1 MEKAV
6 ITAFVNTVMPP
17 LFKVLSGSC
26 KMVMNVIDDSDS
38 MRRKLVL
45 LAASMD
51 DDLRRTKNPTA
62 AAKVFGD
69 QLRELT
75 HDMEDCIERFL
86 HRVSCAEGASRARRL
101 GRFLLTICTRY
112 RFGDKIKA
120 LNRRLEELT
129 NERLCQFVYDKPP
142 PPPPLA
148 PAAAQQREHV
158 QLNPV
163 GVEGAKGDILAML
176 EESPEELRVI
186 AIVGFGGSGK
196 TTLAKAVFRSTDDD
210 RIRVFRSCRAWV
222 DRAKEKNAGE
232 IFRSLLQQ
240 FGYRGQGL
248 LVDDEQYL
256 QAQLMDYLRG
266 RSRNNGSRIIVTT
279 TIKSEA
285 NTCCGN
291 GKGFIYQMQNLE
303 DQYCKTIALG
313 EAPSPELQ
321 MGSEELLKKCDGHPL
336 SLVCVANYLGG
347 LNEPTGQRCRELCRY
362 LGSKIHDNGNFE
374 RLKGVIMDNY
384 TSLSNH
390 VVRACLLYLSIFP
403 NDVPLEKKVIIRRW
417 IAEGFARSEDVD
429 IDDQTI
435 ARWNFETFVD
445 WDIFH
450 PIIDTSN
457 NGDVKMCKTRS
468 IVHEYMLYKASRLER
483 FIMSF
488 PDWRRKVRHLC
499 IDHRTPHKRRTT
511 TDMDLSCV
519 RSLTIFGTAGDTIC
533 EFHRI
538 QYHGYS
544 KSTLKKLSENSKL
557 ETLSG
562 FIADFKSQGFLEILG
577 HMSNLKKSS
586 AAGDHDSIL
595 ARKLSEAIQEYIN
608 PPLYIGDNRKLS
620 ICLQTFSG
628 SLLNSLDTPCEL
640 TSLKLHGEL
649 RSLPRFVKWHTGLV
663 ELCLSSITVTR
674 DVLSDLYNLKCLL
687 YLKLISDCL
696 DEFVIPQG
704 AFRSL
709 RRLCFKV
716 QVSVFPRIEAG
727 ALRDLVS
734 LQLLCRHLV
743 GLAGIEIEDLRELK
757 EVTLDSEVSR
767 YTKES
772 WETRA
777 RQHPNRPRILYTYKA
792 A

>member
-1 MEKAV
+1 MLSLK
-6 ITAFVNTVMPP
+6 FVRY
-17 LFKVLSGSC
+17 LI
-26 KMVMNVIDDSDS
+26 VIDDIGNGQWNS
-38 MRRKLVL
+38 
-45 LAASMD
+45 
-51 DDLRRTKNPTA
+51 
-62 AAKVFGD
+62 
-69 QLRELT
+69 
-75 HDMEDCIERFL
+75 
-86 HRVSCAEGASRARRL
+86 
-101 GRFLLTICTRY
+101 
-112 RFGDKIKA
+112 IKSA
-120 LNRRLEELT
+120 FEE
-129 NERLCQFVYDKPP
+129 N
-142 PPPPLA
+142 
-148 PAAAQQREHV
+148 
-158 QLNPV
+158 
-163 GVEGAKGDILAML
+163 
-176 EESPEELRVI
+176 
-186 AIVGFGGSGK
+186 
-196 TTLAKAVFRSTDDD
+196 
-210 RIRVFRSCRAWV
+210 
-222 DRAKEKNAGE
+222 
-232 IFRSLLQQ
+232 
-240 FGYRGQGL
+240 
-248 LVDDEQYL
+248 
-256 QAQLMDYLRG
+256 
-266 RSRNNGSRIIVTT
+266 SRNNGSRIIVTT

-457 NGDVKMCKTRS
+457 NGDVKMCKIRS

-533 EFHRI
+533 EFHRYKILRVLDLEECNDVKNKHLKNIHKLWNLRYLSLGAEITSIPKDIAKLKLLETLCLSKTSVEELPVQVISLPFLLHLIGKFRI

-544 KSTLKKLSENSKL
+544 KSTLKQLSENSKL

-577 HMSNLKKSS
+577 HMSNLKKVKIWCQSS

-608 PPLYIGDNRKLS
+608 PPLYIGDKRKLS

-628 SLLNSLDTPCEL
+628 SFLNSLDTPCEL

-674 DVLSDLYNLKCLL
+674 DVLSDLCNLKCLL

-757 EVTLDSEVSR
+757 EVTLDSAVSR